1 VNRLAKTL
9 LLFLLSGPAV
19 ADDGGALYA
28 KYCSACHDHPGPRT
42 PSRNSLSLL
51 TKDKVLQV
59 LENGSMRV
67 QGADRTAQERDAI
80 AAFLLNPAA
89 GTESRPTATSSCNF
103 KPARLDWSS
112 AQWNGWGATPVNDRF
127 QRARDAKL
135 KAADVPKLH
144 LKWAFGFPGETTTGV
159 QPSIVGGRVFV
170 GSHSGRVYAL
180 DLNEGCVY
188 WTFEAGNEVR
198 TAISVAAVRSGGS
211 IGAVFFADTI
221 GNLYSLDADTGL
233 LRWKRHVDDH
243 PAVRTVG
250 APRVYAGRVYMP
262 VSSGEEVT
270 GAAPNYEC
278 CTFRGSVVALDA
290 ETGDLLW
297 KASTVPEPIQPTR
310 KNAVGTQLYGPS
322 GAGVW
327 TSPTIDER
335 RNQLYVTTGDS
346 YSDPPASTS
355 DSIVAFDLG
364 SGAMRWAHQATPGD
378 AFNIACNLEDKTN
391 CPVAKGPDFDFASPP
406 ILVSVER
413 GKRLL
418 VAGQKSGLVY
428 AVDPD
433 DAGRLVWSAR
443 VAKGGLLGGV
453 MWGSASDGHTVY
465 VAISD
470 YVSDGKI
477 NPNAGGMVA
486 LRLTDGKEMWR
497 TVASGC
503 KEGGFCSPAQGAAV
517 TLIPGA
523 VFSGSRDGHLR
534 AYATDTGRVIW
545 DFDTGHEFLTV
556 NGVEA
561 RGGSID
567 SGGPAVAAGVV
578 LTTSGYS
585 MFGGM
590 GGNVLLAFAIA
601 P

>member
-1 VNRLAKTL
+1 MRGPPDSPRGLEPSLNRGFAVASAYAPEGYGMKRLAKTL
-9 LLFLLSGPAV
+9 LLLLLAGPAV

-28 KYCSACHDHPGPRT
+28 KYCSACHDHPGARN
-42 PSRNSLSLL
+42 PSRSSLSLL
-51 TKDKVLQV
+51 PKDKLLQA

-67 QGADRTAQERDAI
+67 QGAERTTEERDAI
-80 AAFLLNPAA
+80 AAFLSNPAA
-89 GTESRPTATSSCNF
+89 GTEGRATTTYSCSF
-103 KPARLDWSS
+103 KPARLDLSS

-144 LKWAFGFPGETTTGV
+144 LKWAFAFPDETTTGV
-159 QPSIVGGRVFV
+159 QPSVVAGRVFV

-188 WTFEAGNEVR
+188 WRFEAGNEVR

-221 GNLYSLDADTGL
+221 GNLYSLDADSGQR
-233 LRWKRHVDDH
+233 RWKRHVDDH

-250 APRVYAGRVYMP
+250 APKVYAGRVYMP

-290 ETGDLLW
+290 DSGDLLW

-310 KNAVGTQLYGPS
+310 RNAVGTQLYGPS

-327 TSPTIDER
+327 TSPTIDAR

-406 ILVSVER
+406 ILVSVGR

-418 VAGQKSGLVY
+418 VAGQKSGFVY

-433 DAGRLVWSAR
+433 NAGRLVWSTR
-443 VAKGGLLGGV
+443 VGKGGLVGG
-453 MWGSASDGHTVY
+453 
-465 VAISD
+465 
-470 YVSDGKI
+470 
-477 NPNAGGMVA
+477 
-486 LRLTDGKEMWR
+486 
-497 TVASGC
+497 
-503 KEGGFCSPAQGAAV
+503 
-517 TLIPGA
+517 
-523 VFSGSRDGHLR
+523 
-534 AYATDTGRVIW
+534 
-545 DFDTGHEFLTV
+545 
-556 NGVEA
+556 
-561 RGGSID
+561 
-567 SGGPAVAAGVV
+567 
-578 LTTSGYS
+578 
-585 MFGGM
+585 
-590 GGNVLLAFAIA
+590 
-601 P
+601 

>member
-1 VNRLAKTL
+1 LKRLAKTL
-9 LLFLLSGPAV
+9 LLSLLVGPAV

-28 KYCSACHDHPGPRT
+28 KYCSACHDHPGART
-42 PSRNSLSLL
+42 PSRSSLSLL
-51 TKDKVLQV
+51 SKDKVLQT

-67 QGADRTAQERDAI
+67 QGAERTAEEKDAI
-80 AAFLLNPAA
+80 AAFLSNPAA
-89 GTESRPTATSSCNF
+89 GTEGRATTTSSCSF
-103 KPARLDWSS
+103 KPARLDLSS

-127 QRARDAKL
+127 QHARDAKL
-135 KAADVPKLH
+135 KAADVPKLR

-159 QPSIVGGRVFV
+159 QPSVVGGRVFV

-221 GNLYSLDADTGL
+221 GNLYSLDADTGQ

-250 APRVYAGRVYMP
+250 APKVYAGRVYMP

-290 ETGDLLW
+290 ESGDLLW
-297 KASTVPEPIQPTR
+297 KASTVSEPIQPTR
-310 KNAVGTQLYGPS
+310 RNAVGTQLYGPS

-327 TSPTIDER
+327 TSPTIDAR

-406 ILVSVER
+406 ILVSVGR

-433 DAGRLVWSAR
+433 DVGRLIWSTR
-443 VAKGGLLGGV
+443 VGKGGLLGGV

-470 YVSDGKI
+470 YVSDNQI
-477 NPNAGGMVA
+477 NPNAGGLVA
-486 LRLTDGKEMWR
+486 LRLTDGKETWR

-503 KEGGFCSPAQGAAV
+503 KEGVFCSPAQGAAV

-545 DFDTGHEFLTV
+545 DFDTAHEFLTV

-567 SGGPAVAAGVV
+567 SGGPAVAGGVV
-578 LTTSGYS
+578 VTTSGYS

-590 GGNVLLAFAIA
+590 GGNVLLAFEVAR
-601 P
+601 